1 MTVRNTFAG
10 PHQIPAEKPVRKG
23 GQTCP
28 NLPPGGA
35 SAGVR
40 PPRDHIPRHLA
51 RGRRRA
57 RACVGQCRLAAPP
70 VRPDRHADAVAA
82 DVRVVR

>member
-10 PHQIPAEKPVRKG
+10 SHQISAEKPVRKG

-28 NLPPGGA
+28 NLTPGGA

-40 PPRDHIPRHLA
+40 PPRDHIPRHMA

-57 RACVGQCRLAAPP
+57 CARVGQCRVAAPP
-70 VRPDRHADAVAA
+70 VRPDRHTDAVLA